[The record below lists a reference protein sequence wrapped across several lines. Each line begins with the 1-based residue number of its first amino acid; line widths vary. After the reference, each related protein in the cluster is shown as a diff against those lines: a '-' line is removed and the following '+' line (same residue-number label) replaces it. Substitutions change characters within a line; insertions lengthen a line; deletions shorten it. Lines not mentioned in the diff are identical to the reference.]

1 MNFFHKLRNF
11 YVFQAFAE
19 VDDFELLDRGEIS
32 QLNYFFAEGENDLW
46 VMRLMILVARTGNE
60 CAGERV
66 VNQTVLYP
74 KLLVKQ
80 FKLVLEFF
88 DLVKSPI

>member
-1 MNFFHKLRNF
+1 
-11 YVFQAFAE
+11 
-19 VDDFELLDRGEIS
+19 
-32 QLNYFFAEGENDLW
+32 
-46 VMRLMILVARTGNE
+46 MILVTGAGNE

-66 VNQTVLYP
+66 VNQTVLDP

-88 DLVKSPI
+88 NLVKSPIQRDFFLYAVIVQIMPVDCQKFVGR